1 MKKLAK
7 DQNRPPHSLMTRWA
21 VMGMAGSILGILLAL
36 SIGLGLIIIFVAPF
50 SLLGVVARILPRWL
64 SVLVMTVTAFGIG
77 VVLYQLRTYGRMIY
91 GYIELGF
98 AIGALT
104 VTSYQLVTQLT
115 STETVFSD
123 KWVAFAGAVYLIV
136 RGCDNIVEGHKQL
149 ALTAS
154 RKELEERNSLTHSDT

>member
-1 MKKLAK
+1 ML
-7 DQNRPPHSLMTRWA
+7 
-21 VMGMAGSILGILLAL
+21 
-36 SIGLGLIIIFVAPF
+36 
-50 SLLGVVARILPRWL
+50 
-64 SVLVMTVTAFGIG
+64 
-77 VVLYQLRTYGRMIY
+77 Y

-136 RGCDNIVEGHKQL
+136 RGCDNIVEGGF
-149 ALTAS
+149 A
-154 RKELEERNSLTHSDT
+154 RKV